1 MRVDLPVKESLA
13 AEYSIL
19 QPLWSI
25 RVQSHLS
32 SPWSYCT
39 WCLGL
44 EGGVAYFLITLS
56 SIRAAPRNREKQPG
70 LQRTQ
75 PRMCSVAFCSQ

>member
-32 SPWSYCT
+32 SPWSYWT
-39 WCLGL
+39 WWRALV
-44 EGGVAYFLITLS
+44 GGVAYFRITLS
-56 SIRAAPRNREKQPG
+56 SIRAEPRNREKQPG

-75 PRMCSVAFCSQ
+75 PRTL

>member
-1 MRVDLPVKESLA
+1 MMLGSPVKESLA

-19 QPLWSI
+19 HPLWSM

-32 SPWSYCT
+32 SPWSY
-39 WCLGL
+39 WMWWRGR

-56 SIRAAPRNREKQPG
+56 SIRAEPRKREKQPG

-75 PRMCSVAFCSQ
+75 PRMCSVAFWSQ